1 MDINSIKDRLY
12 RSAYSMT
19 QFVNDYLTRT
29 ADNKKEK
36 KIVSRTVEKT
46 ILDKLA

>member
-1 MDINSIKDRLY
+1 MNINSIKELCRNVY
-12 RSAYSMT
+12 PIT
-19 QFVNDYLTRT
+19 NFVTDYLTRT

-46 ILDKLA
+46 ILDRLA